1 MSCTLSTWSDCPS
14 GLAKQI
20 RGGGV
25 FLFLFG
31 GCTTNLLLL
40 LSVQFYF
47 SPQLQSRREPNEMG
61 RDRDLHEQ
69 ASVASPA

>member
-1 MSCTLSTWSDCPS
+1 M
-14 GLAKQI
+14 
-20 RGGGV
+20 